1 MGTGEFN
8 ATETGISSGLMSHLA
23 RLQTSPLVG
32 APIIKSRQTCHR
44 AVCPSITPYCCLRIL
59 LCYLLSSC
67 VTFYN

>member
-23 RLQTSPLVG
+23 RLQTLPLVG

-44 AVCPSITPYCCLRIL
+44 AVCPSITPYCCLRIF
-59 LCYLLSSC
+59 YLVVLHSTIS
-67 VTFYN
+67 